1 MTARAF
7 QITLRC
13 RATRIVRSIIAH
25 STVEALRIGIRM
37 MPELDGPVGITC
49 KPVLSLSKWPM
60 RRIA

>member
-7 QITLRC
+7 QITLRS

-25 STVEALRIGIRM
+25 NSVEALRIGIRM
-37 MPELDGPVGITC
+37 MPVLSGAEGPELDGPVGITC
-49 KPVLSLSKWPM
+49 KPM

>member
-7 QITLRC
+7 EITLFNRT
-13 RATRIVRSIIAH
+13 ARIVRNIIAH

-37 MPELDGPVGITC
+37 MPKLDGPVGITC
-49 KPVLSLSKWPM
+49 KPI